1 MILVWGSRSDSPVAR
16 VLDALSARGSEVVHL
31 DESRL
36 ASARYDLVFEPSPRG
51 WVEIEGR
58 HVSVEEIAGAYVRP
72 GEPGSAAGRRASMV
86 FLALA
91 ASLPGIVLNPP
102 AAGRS
107 NGAKPYQLGLI
118 ARSGF
123 DVPETLVTTD
133 PEAARAFL
141 RRHGRVVY
149 KSLSGIRSIVAT
161 LEPGDEA
168 RLNGVRTGPVQ
179 LQKWIAGLDVRVH
192 VVGERFFACAVRSA
206 AADYRYAGTAA
217 ELSTYDLPPAIGDR
231 LVALAHRMGLR
242 LAGVDLRLAPDGAWI
257 CFEVNPSPGFTW
269 YEDSTGQPIA
279 AAIAEELAPG
289 GTRRATSVVK
299 ASPSGSREHRS
310 RKLEEMT

>member
-1 MILVWGSRSDSPVAR
+1 VILVWGSRADSPVAR
-16 VLDALSARGSEVVHL
+16 VLDALSARGADVLHV
-31 DESRL
+31 DASRL
-36 ASARYDLVFEPSPRG
+36 ASARYDLVFGPAPSG
-51 WVEIEGR
+51 WLEVEGR
-58 HVSVEEIAGAYVRP
+58 RVSVEEIASAYVRP
-72 GEPGSAAGRRASMV
+72 GEPASAAGRRASMV

-141 RRHGRVVY
+141 RRHGRLVY

-168 RLNGVRTGPVQ
+168 RLDGVRTGPVQ
-179 LQKWIAGLDVRVH
+179 LQKWIAGLDVRAH
-192 VVGERFFACAVRSA
+192 VVGERVFACAVRST
-206 AADYRYAGTAA
+206 AADYRYSGAAA
-217 ELSTYDLPPAIGDR
+217 ELSAYDLPPAIGER
-231 LVALAHRMGLR
+231 VVALAHEMGLR
-242 LAGVDLRLAPDGAWI
+242 LAGVDLRLAPDGGWT
-257 CFEVNPSPGFTW
+257 CFEVNPSPGFPW
-269 YEDSTGQPIA
+269 YEDSTGHPIA
-279 AAIAEELAPG
+279 AAIAEELAPRPG
-289 GTRRATSVVK
+289 RRATAVVK
-299 ASPSGSREHRS
+299 TS
-310 RKLEEMT
+310 RKRRNREPEVRT